1 MQTAIRLAERGLL
14 PLPLLRFGV
23 RRLCTQR
30 LRDETARPGSSTE
43 DWIEEIGRSDVAEVP
58 EKANEQHYEVP
69 PGFFEIALGPRLK
82 YSSGFFP
89 GGDETLAEGEERML
103 EITCERADLADG
115 QRILELGCGWGSLT
129 LWMAEH
135 YPNAEI
141 VAVSNSAPQRR
152 FILARAAAKGLGN
165 LTVLTA
171 DMNGFD
177 AVEATGAR
185 FDRVVSV
192 EMFEHMRNW
201 PELLGRVRGW
211 IEDDGKLFLHVF
223 SHKRLNYP
231 FRVRGATDWM
241 SEYFFSGGMMPS
253 DDLLPRMAAKG
264 TVPFEVEDH
273 QAVSG
278 RHYARTAQLWRE
290 NIEAK
295 KSAVM
300 PVLEGAYG
308 DNAGEWFQRWRL
320 FFLACEELFGYR
332 GGAEWGVSHYRLRP
346 AHVSDPT
353 AAGDTSAETARSR
366 EPAGVA
372 TTT

>member
-1 MQTAIRLAERGLL
+1 MANASIDAMRDGGYDVSLLFGIDNFSDRLGY
-14 PLPLLRFGV
+14 V
-23 RRLCTQR
+23 R
-30 LRDETARPGSSTE
+30 AYP
-43 DWIEEIGRSDVAEVP
+43 
-58 EKANEQHYEVP
+58 NEQHYEVP

-82 YSSGFFP
+82 YSAGFFP

-192 EMFEHMRNW
+192 EMFEHMRNYDALFANR
-201 PELLGRVRGW
+201 PQGSFIPFLMLGDPDLETSLELLLALVDAGGGLAIATNNNPGSAPCHSVPMAMALAVR
-211 IEDDGKLFLHVF
+211 
-223 SHKRLNYP
+223 STSY
-231 FRVRGATDWM
+231 
-241 SEYFFSGGMMPS
+241 
-253 DDLLPRMAAKG
+253 G
-264 TVPFEVEDH
+264 TRIN
-273 QAVSG
+273 ST
-278 RHYARTAQLWRE
+278 RTAFP
-290 NIEAK
+290 
-295 KSAVM
+295 SA
-300 PVLEGAYG
+300 
-308 DNAGEWFQRWRL
+308 D
-320 FFLACEELFGYR
+320 
-332 GGAEWGVSHYRLRP
+332 S
-346 AHVSDPT
+346 
-353 AAGDTSAETARSR
+353 
-366 EPAGVA
+366 
-372 TTT
+372 TT